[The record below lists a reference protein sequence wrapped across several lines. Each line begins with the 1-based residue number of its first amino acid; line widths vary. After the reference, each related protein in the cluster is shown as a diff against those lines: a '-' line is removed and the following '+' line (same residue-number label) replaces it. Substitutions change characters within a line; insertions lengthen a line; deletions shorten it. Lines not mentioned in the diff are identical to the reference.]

1 MLIFVGR
8 PALSSFRQQ
17 QLQTPFQARYIYCV
31 SRQASALINQDD
43 LMALLQADEL
53 VSELPCDDGF
63 CVVPRLGTISPWSS
77 KATDIAQ
84 YCGFDGIGRIERGVW
99 YQFGEAW
106 AGLTGEQR
114 AQAKQLLHDSM
125 TESVIAQSQ
134 QLHQL
139 FTDSKPQPL
148 SHISLLAGG
157 RDALVQA
164 NQDLGLALS
173 EDEVDY
179 LFDAYQDLGRDPT
192 DAELMMFAQ
201 VNSEHCRHKIF
212 NAVNIIDDQPSD
224 HSLFSMIRNT
234 YKQHPDKVAVAYS
247 DNSAVV
253 KGPMAKRFYADP
265 ASSAYHEYEELAHY
279 VFKVETHNHPT
290 AISPFAGAATGS
302 GGEIRDEAATGRGAQ
317 AKAGLCGFSVSHLHI
332 PDMVQP
338 WEFCSGKP
346 ANTASSL
353 QIMLGGPIGAA
364 AFNNEF
370 GRPNLCGYFRSCEI
384 ALATDFGEVIRGY
397 HKPIMIAGGLGQIRD
412 QQVKKLPLEAESCLI
427 VLGGPGMPIGLGGG
441 AASSISSGENKA
453 DLDFA
458 SVQRANPEM
467 ERRAQEVINTCWAM
481 GDDNPIISIH
491 DVGAGG
497 LSNAMPELVEADDLG
512 AYLDI
517 RKIPL
522 DAPGM
527 SPLEIWCNESQER
540 YVLAVDKQHVEAF
553 KAICQRERCPVAVLG
568 HATISKQLQV
578 ADPLLKQDAVHL
590 PMDVLFE
597 KILPLERNLKAEN
610 VYKPKPFNF
619 AGVELGD
626 AIKRVLQFPAVADK
640 SFLIT
645 IGDRSV
651 TGMVTR
657 DQMVGPW
664 QVPVS
669 DVAVTANSF
678 DGFGG
683 EAMAMGERAPVALL
697 HHAASAR
704 LAVGEAVTNM
714 AAAAI
719 GDISDLVLSANW
731 MAAADYPGEGL
742 GLYEAVQA
750 VGMELCPALGI
761 AIPVGKDSLSMR
773 TKWQQDGQT
782 RSVTSPLSLVISA
795 SACVTDVRKTL
806 TPQLRTDQGET
817 ELLLID
823 LGKGSNCIGASVLAQ
838 VYDQLGDRPADVDD
852 PVALKTFFSEIQRLN
867 REDSLLAYHDRS
879 DGGVLATITEMMF
892 AGRVGVSIEFD
903 VANDELLS
911 ALFSEELGAVIQV
924 RQNQSASIQQQLR
937 EAGLQDCVHV
947 IGYVNDQDELHI
959 NARGERVYKQARTTL
974 HQLWSETSYRLQK
987 MRDNPACADQEY
999 EDIARADRKGICAS
1013 VNFDASEDI
1022 TAPYINVGAKPKC
1035 AILREQG
1042 VNGHVEM
1049 ASAFHQAG
1057 FESIDVHMNDLI
1069 EGRVQLADFHGMA
1082 ACGGFSYGDVLGA
1095 GRGWAQGIL
1104 HHDNLQHQFSEY
1116 FQRDNTFTLGVCN
1129 GCQMLS
1135 ELKAMIPG
1143 AEHWPLFLKN
1153 QSQQFE
1159 ARLVSVQVEDSSSIL
1174 LQGMQGSCLP
1184 VVVAHGEGYADF
1196 AGDNASQAQVAL
1208 RYVDDQAQVTERYPY
1223 NPNGSAQGVTGL
1235 TTTDGRVTIMMP
1247 HPERVVRKVQLS
1259 WCPDDWSED
1268 SPWLR
1273 LFSNARHW
1281 LG

>member
-8 PALSSFRQQ
+8 SALSSFRQQ

-31 SRQASALINQDD
+31 SRKAGAVIPQDD

-53 VSELPCDDGF
+53 VSSLSCEDGF

-84 YCGFDGIGRIERGVW
+84 YCGFDGIERIERGVW
-99 YQFGEAW
+99 YQFDQAW
-106 AGLTGEQR
+106 LDMGDQQR
-114 AQAKQLLHDSM
+114 QQVVDDLHDSM
-125 TESVIAQSQ
+125 TESVITQSQ
-134 QLHQL
+134 HLSQL
-139 FTDSKPQPL
+139 FTETKPQPL
-148 SHISLLAGG
+148 NHIAVLAEG
-157 RDALVQA
+157 RKALEQA
-164 NQDLGLALS
+164 NQQMGLALS
-173 EDEVDY
+173 EDEIDY

-212 NAVNIIDDQPSD
+212 NAVNIVHNEPSE

-253 KGPMAKRFYADP
+253 KGPIANRFYADP
-265 ASSAYHEYEELAHY
+265 ASNAYHESTELAHY

-332 PDMVQP
+332 PGLVQP

-346 ANTASSL
+346 ANTASAL
-353 QIMLGGPIGAA
+353 QIMLEGPIGAA

-370 GRPNLCGYFRSCEI
+370 GRPNLCGYFRSCEMT
-384 ALATDFGEVIRGY
+384 LNTDFGEVIRGY

-412 QQVKKLPLEAESCLI
+412 QQVMKLPLKAETCLI

-441 AASSISSGENKA
+441 AASSISSGDNKA

-481 GDDNPIISIH
+481 GDDNPIVSIH

-540 YVLAVDKQHVEAF
+540 YVLAVDKQYVEQF

-568 HATISKQLQV
+568 QATISKQLQV

-597 KILPLERNLKAEN
+597 KIPPLERNLKPAN
-610 VYKPKPFNF
+610 YYKPQPFDSV
-619 AGVELGD
+619 GIELAD

-651 TGMVTR
+651 TGMVAR

-704 LAVGEAVTNM
+704 LAVGEAITNM

-719 GDISDLVLSANW
+719 DDISDLVLSANW
-731 MAAADYPGEGL
+731 MAAADYDGEGL
-742 GLYEAVQA
+742 GLYEAVQT

-773 TKWQQDGQT
+773 TKWQQDGQV

-795 SACVTDVRKTL
+795 SACVSDIRKTL
-806 TPQLRTDQGET
+806 TPQVRTDQGDT
-817 ELLLID
+817 ELLLLD
-823 LGKGSNCIGASVLAQ
+823 LGKGSNCLGASVLSQ
-838 VYDQLGDRPADVDD
+838 VYNQLGDRPADVDD
-852 PVALKTFFSEIQRLN
+852 PVTLKIFFSEVQRLN
-867 REDSLLAYHDRS
+867 REDSILAYHDRS
-879 DGGVLATITEMMF
+879 DGGLLATVTEMMF
-892 AGRVGVSIEFD
+892 AGGVGVTIDLDSKGP
-903 VANDELLS
+903 ELLA

-924 RQNQSASIQQQLR
+924 RKAQSAAIQHQLS
-937 EAGLQDCVHV
+937 EAGLGGCVQV
-947 IGYVNDQDELHI
+947 IGYLNDDDELHI
-959 NARGERVYKQARTTL
+959 NACGEQVYQQARTVL
-974 HQLWSETSYRLQK
+974 HRLWSETSYELQK
-987 MRDNPACADQEY
+987 LRDNPNCAQQEY
-999 EDIARADRKGICAS
+999 DDLLRADRKGVCAQL
-1013 VNFDASEDI
+1013 NFDASEDVS
-1022 TAPYINVGAKPKC
+1022 APYISVGKKPKC

-1069 EGRVQLADFHGMA
+1069 EGRVQLSDFHGLA

-1104 HHDNLQHQFSEY
+1104 HHENLQQQFSDY
-1116 FQRDNTFTLGVCN
+1116 FQRENTFTLGVCN

-1143 AEHWPLFLKN
+1143 AEHWPLFLPN

-1159 ARLVSVQVEDSSSIL
+1159 ARLVSVRVEDSPSIL
-1174 LQGMQGSCLP
+1174 LRDMQGSCLP

-1196 AGDNASQAQVAL
+1196 SSGDTNQAQITL

-1223 NPNGSAQGVTGL
+1223 NPNGSDQGVTGL

-1259 WCPDDWSED
+1259 WCPQDWPVD

-1273 LFSNARHW
+1273 LFRNARAW

>member
-31 SRQASALINQDD
+31 SRKAGAVVKQDD

-53 VSELPCDDGF
+53 VSSLSCDDGF

-84 YCGFDGIGRIERGVW
+84 YCGFDGVDRIERGVW
-99 YQFGEAW
+99 YQFGQSW
-106 AGLTGEQR
+106 DGLDGEQR
-114 AQAKQLLHDSM
+114 KHAEHVLHDKM
-125 TESVIAQSQ
+125 TESVIDQP
-134 QLHQL
+134 HQL
-139 FTDSKPQPL
+139 SHIFTESKPQPL
-148 SHISLLAGG
+148 THIPLIADG
-157 RDALVQA
+157 REALVEA
-164 NQDLGLALS
+164 NQQMGLALS
-173 EDEVDY
+173 DDEIDY

-212 NAVNIIDDQPSD
+212 NAVNIVDGEVSD
-224 HSLFSMIRNT
+224 YSLFAMIRNT

-247 DNSAVV
+247 DNSAVI
-253 KGPMAKRFYADP
+253 KGPMANRFYADP
-265 ASSAYHEYEELAHY
+265 ASKAYHQCDELAHY

-317 AKAGLCGFSVSHLHI
+317 AKAGLNGFSVSHLHI

-346 ANTASSL
+346 ANTASAL
-353 QIMLGGPIGAA
+353 QIMLEGPIGAA

-384 ALATDFGEVIRGY
+384 TLNTDFGEVVRGY

-412 QQVKKLPLEAESCLI
+412 QQVKKHALVAETCLI
-427 VLGGPGMPIGLGGG
+427 VLGGQGMPIGLGGG
-441 AASSISSGENKA
+441 AASSISSGDNKA

-467 ERRAQEVINTCWAM
+467 QRRAQEVINTCWAM
-481 GDDNPIISIH
+481 GEDNPIVSIH

-517 RKIPL
+517 RKVPI

-568 HATISKQLQV
+568 QATVSKQLQV
-578 ADPLLKQDAVHL
+578 EDPLLKQDAVHM

-597 KILPLERNLKAEN
+597 KIPPLERDLKAAHY
-610 VYKPKPFNF
+610 YKPQPFDF
-619 AGVELGD
+619 SGVELD
-626 AIKRVLQFPAVADK
+626 EAIKRVLQFPAVADK

-651 TGMVTR
+651 TGMVAR

-678 DGFGG
+678 EGFGG

-719 GDISDLVLSANW
+719 DDISDLVLSANW
-731 MAAADYPGEGL
+731 MAAADYDGEGL
-742 GLYEAVQA
+742 GLYEAVQT

-773 TKWQQDGQT
+773 TKWQQGGQA

-795 SACVTDVRKTL
+795 SACVTDIRKTL
-806 TPQLRTDQGET
+806 TPQLRTDRGDT
-817 ELLLID
+817 ELLLLD
-823 LGKGSNCIGASVLAQ
+823 LGKGSNCLGASALAQ
-838 VYDQLGDRPADVDD
+838 VYDQLGDRPADIDD
-852 PVALKTFFSEIQRLN
+852 PQALKTFFSEIQRLN
-867 REDSLLAYHDRS
+867 REESILAYHDRS
-879 DGGVLATITEMMF
+879 DGGLLATISEMMF
-892 AGRVGVSIEFD
+892 AGGVGVTIDFD
-903 VANDELLS
+903 TKDTALL
-911 ALFSEELGAVIQV
+911 AAIFNEELGAVIQV
-924 RQNQSASIQQQLR
+924 SKHQSAAIQRQLC
-937 EAGLQDCVHV
+937 EAGLKACVHV
-947 IGYVNDQDELHI
+947 IGYLNDQDELHI
-959 NARGERVYKQARTTL
+959 NACGERVYKQSRTAL
-974 HQLWSETSYRLQK
+974 HRLWSETSYQLQK
-987 MRDNPACADQEY
+987 LRDNPDCAQQEY
-999 EDIARADRKGICAS
+999 DDLLRADRQGVCAQL
-1013 VNFDASEDI
+1013 NFDASEDI

-1069 EGRVQLADFHGMA
+1069 DGRVQLSDFHGMA

-1104 HHDNLQHQFSEY
+1104 HHERLQQQFTEY
-1116 FQRDNTFTLGVCN
+1116 FQRGDTFTLGVCN

-1143 AEHWPLFLKN
+1143 AQHWPLFLKN

-1159 ARLVSVQVEDSSSIL
+1159 ARLVSVQVEDSPSIL
-1174 LQGMQGSCLP
+1174 LRDMQGSCLP

-1196 AGDNASQAQVAL
+1196 TNGDAKQAAVSL
-1208 RYVDDQAQVTERYPY
+1208 RYVDDLAQVTERYPY

-1235 TTTDGRVTIMMP
+1235 TSTDGRVTIMMP

-1259 WCPDDWSED
+1259 WCPQDWPED

-1273 LFSNARHW
+1273 LFRNARSW